1 MSHRQGLHVQ
11 NLVGGGSRNSHTS
24 SGTTRATTTAESG
37 NFEPSTR
44 AAMGNEMYQKCVQQ
58 SCLGSQEVCNN
69 KKMHVQRKNAAC
81 AVKKPNT
88 KSACA
93 MKSRKGGAACAK
105 KREGKEA
112 LHVQRKKMHSDMAAL
127 HWKAFVKLTRK
138 YWLHCRSRNLSRGTT
153 RTTLKPNM

>member
-1 MSHRQGLHVQ
+1 
-11 NLVGGGSRNSHTS
+11 
-24 SGTTRATTTAESG
+24 
-37 NFEPSTR
+37 
-44 AAMGNEMYQKCVQQ
+44 
-58 SCLGSQEVCNN
+58 
-69 KKMHVQRKNAAC
+69 MHVQFLFFLGHAIPTPVPVRQEQQPPPRVATLSLRQEQPWEMKCIRSVCNSPVWGAKKCATKKNAC
-81 AVKKPNT
+81 ATKKRCMCSKKPNT